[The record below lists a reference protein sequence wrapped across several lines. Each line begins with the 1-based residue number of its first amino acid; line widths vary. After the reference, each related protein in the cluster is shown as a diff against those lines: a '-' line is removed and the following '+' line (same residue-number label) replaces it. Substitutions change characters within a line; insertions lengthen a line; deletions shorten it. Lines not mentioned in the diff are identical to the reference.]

1 LSQKVLIGLFR
12 PGEDLVG
19 VIDAFRDHPAPGD
32 WWLGLLLLE
41 PRERGQGLGRSVYH
55 QFEAWAAAQGAI
67 TTWLSVVEQNQ
78 RAYDFWGRLG
88 FEEVERRPPAASA
101 GNPGTVIVMKRRVA

>member
-1 LSQKVLIGLFR
+1 LGQKVLIGLFR
-12 PGEDLVG
+12 PGDDLVG
-19 VIDAFRDHPAPGD
+19 VIDAFRDHPVPGE

-41 PRERGQGLGRSVYH
+41 PRERGQGLGRSVYD
-55 QFEAWAAAQGAI
+55 QFEGWAAAQGA
-67 TTWLSVVEQNQ
+67 TTMWLSVVERNR

-88 FEEVERRPPAASA
+88 FEEVERRPLAAGA